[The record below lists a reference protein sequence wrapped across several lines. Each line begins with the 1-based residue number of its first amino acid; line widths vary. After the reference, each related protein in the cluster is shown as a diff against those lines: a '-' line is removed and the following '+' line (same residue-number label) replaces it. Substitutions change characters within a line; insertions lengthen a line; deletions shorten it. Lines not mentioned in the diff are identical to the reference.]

1 MKAFSS
7 PASPPLTFQ
16 YGFYNSVHGVAQPT
30 FVLQHTILSI
40 PLHSILFV
48 QQGLPIG
55 QSAAYVKDFVLILF
69 VFSVF
74 AYS

>member
-1 MKAFSS
+1 M
-7 PASPPLTFQ
+7 
-16 YGFYNSVHGVAQPT
+16 HGVAQPT